1 MSIPKADKSTEV
13 CRMQQ
18 LEESA
23 AFPFNFIHTVHAHGW
38 VALQPFSWST
48 DRAEL
53 CRIHPL
59 SSGKIVRIGI
69 QARAEPA
76 DSQQISALQIDSVQ
90 VRVEG
95 VDMLSAHEE
104 AEIRQAV
111 RRMLRLDEDLRE
123 FHQLCGSMPNYTPR
137 LQHGAGRLLR
147 CPTLFEDMVYTLC
160 TTNIAWSGT
169 KRMVERLTTKLGS
182 VAPEQPTW
190 NAFPTPAAIAG
201 AGTEFLRQEIG
212 LGYRSSYVWELAVAV
227 ASGQLDLK
235 SLEDPNL
242 PCDELYRALR
252 QIKGVGDYAAA
263 SLLML
268 LGRYERLAIDS
279 VTRAFVAKKYYN
291 GNAVN
296 DAQIQAIYAPW
307 ARWRYLAY
315 WFDLIAEDAQ

>member
-1 MSIPKADKSTEV
+1 
-13 CRMQQ
+13 MQQ

-23 AFPFNFIHTVHAHGW
+23 AFPFDFKRTVHAHGW
-38 VALQPFSWST
+38 VALQPFSWWAEQAKLS
-48 DRAEL
+48 RVHPLGNGKVVRIQMQAHAEL
-53 CRIHPL
+53 AN
-59 SSGKIVRIGI
+59 S
-69 QARAEPA
+69 
-76 DSQQISALQIDSVQ
+76 LQIG
-90 VRVEG
+90 VEG
-95 VDMLSAHEE
+95 IDELSVDEE
-104 AEIRQAV
+104 AQIRQAV

-123 FHQLCGSMPNYTPR
+123 FQQLGASMPDYTPR
-137 LQHGAGRLLR
+137 LQPGAGRLLR

-169 KRMVERLTTKLGS
+169 KRMIERLTTKLGA

-190 NAFPTPAAIAG
+190 HAFPTPDSIAG
-201 AGTEFLRQEIG
+201 AGSDFLRQEIG
-212 LGYRSSYVWELAVAV
+212 LGYRSHYVWELAVAV
-227 ASGQLDLK
+227 ATGQLDLK
-235 SLEDPNL
+235 ALEDPTL

-252 QIKGVGDYAAA
+252 QIKGVGEYAAA

-291 GNAVN
+291 GEAVS

-315 WFDLIAEDAQ
+315 WFDLIDEDVQT

>member
-1 MSIPKADKSTEV
+1 
-13 CRMQQ
+13 MQQ

-23 AFPFNFIHTVHAHGW
+23 TFPFNFIHTVHAHGW
-38 VALQPFSWST
+38 VALQPFSWSM

-53 CRIHPL
+53 CRIHLL
-59 SSGKIVRIGI
+59 SSGKVVRIGM
-69 QARAEPA
+69 QVRAEPTA
-76 DSQQISALQIDSVQ
+76 SQQIGSI
-90 VRVEG
+90 RIGVEG
-95 VDMLSAHEE
+95 ADALSANEE

-123 FHQLCGSMPNYTPR
+123 FQELCGSRPDYTPR
-137 LQHGAGRLLR
+137 LQLGAGRLLR

-169 KRMVERLTTKLGS
+169 KRMVERLTTKLGA
-182 VAPEQPTW
+182 VALEQPTW
-190 NAFPTPAAIAG
+190 RAFPAPAAIAG
-201 AGTEFLRQEIG
+201 AGSDFLRQEIG

-227 ASGQLDLK
+227 ADGQLNLK
-235 SLEDPNL
+235 ALEDPNL

-291 GNAVN
+291 GNAVD
-296 DAQIQAIYAPW
+296 DAQIQALYAPW
-307 ARWRYLAY
+307 ERWRYLAY
-315 WFDLIAEDAQ
+315 WFDLIAEEIQA